1 MQIISQINAVFSDL
15 DGTLLT
21 TDKKI
26 TPDTQDAIEQLN
38 DQNIPFVLSSAR
50 PPAAIEPIVETY
62 DLDCCMIAFSG
73 GLILDEHRNILYQ
86 KGFPLSEA
94 IQIKNYIENYLSDV
108 TWNIYTQNDWIVK
121 DLTAPDIINEATIT
135 KVDPIDTLPET
146 LAPDTTV
153 FKIMCMC
160 DPEKL
165 DSVEKHLKKVFPKY
179 SIAKSYY
186 NLLEIMQTGVNKAE
200 AIHHF
205 CSVRNIPLDSTIAF
219 GDNYNDLEMLHTVGH
234 SVVMGNAP
242 EEIRKQFLHV
252 TDDNEHDGI
261 ARALELLGLVS
272 L

>member
-1 MQIISQINAVFSDL
+1 
-15 DGTLLT
+15 
-21 TDKKI
+21 
-26 TPDTQDAIEQLN
+26 
-38 DQNIPFVLSSAR
+38 
-50 PPAAIEPIVETY
+50 
-62 DLDCCMIAFSG
+62 
-73 GLILDEHRNILYQ
+73 
-86 KGFPLSEA
+86 
-94 IQIKNYIENYLSDV
+94 
-108 TWNIYTQNDWIVK
+108 
-121 DLTAPDIINEATIT
+121 
-135 KVDPIDTLPET
+135 
-146 LAPDTTV
+146 
-153 FKIMCMC
+153 MCMC

-242 EEIRKQFLHV
+242 EEIRRQFLHV